1 MVNKALCWHYPYD
14 EATSLAAKVS
24 VSELKGRPVL
34 SSATDQ
40 DTDDGLQYLLP
51 PSAERPRFVSGKSS
65 ITAVEHGSAVHLVL
79 EHLDLSRPL
88 TVADINQ
95 QIEDLVAQEFLDEEL
110 ARTIDT
116 AALAAFFAGPL
127 GRRLSARPDL
137 VWREVPFSL
146 ILPAAKAYPREQLSP
161 ATAAEPILVQG
172 IIDCLVREDNGWLLI
187 DFKTDRAR
195 GTALAQR
202 LDSYKHQIKLYAQA
216 LMSFSSQPV
225 AEAYLYFLNT
235 GQTVPVVLD
244 LLTPMQ

>member
-1 MVNKALCWHYPYD
+1 
-14 EATSLAAKVS
+14 
-24 VSELKGRPVL
+24 
-34 SSATDQ
+34 
-40 DTDDGLQYLLP
+40 
-51 PSAERPRFVSGKSS
+51 
-65 ITAVEHGSAVHLVL
+65 
-79 EHLDLSRPL
+79 
-88 TVADINQ
+88 
-95 QIEDLVAQEFLDEEL
+95 
-110 ARTIDT
+110 
-116 AALAAFFAGPL
+116 
-127 GRRLSARPDL
+127 
-137 VWREVPFSL
+137 L
-146 ILPAAKAYPREQLSP
+146 ILPAAEAYPGEQLSP

-195 GTALAQR
+195 GRALAQR